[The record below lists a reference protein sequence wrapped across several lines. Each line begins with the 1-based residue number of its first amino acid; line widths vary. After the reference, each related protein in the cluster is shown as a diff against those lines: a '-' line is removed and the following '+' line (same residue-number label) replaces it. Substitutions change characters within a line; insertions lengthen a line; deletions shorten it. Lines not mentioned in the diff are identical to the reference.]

1 MDVDRQRRFGEG
13 FERLLD
19 AEGRLVG
26 VRDLFFAF
34 GHFMAEFL
42 VLSQQPLNFPM
53 QLLRTRLVGVPMAV
67 RRCLRGE
74 PLSHSSTIRETTWR
88 DLSGTIDWGT

>member
-1 MDVDRQRRFGEG
+1 
-13 FERLLD
+13 
-19 AEGRLVG
+19 
-26 VRDLFFAF
+26 
-34 GHFMAEFL
+34 
-42 VLSQQPLNFPM
+42 M